1 MRARATAVLV
11 AALALA
17 AGGCGGSEP
26 EPFRVGILSD
36 CYGPFSSAH
45 ERIVASAELPL
56 IRRGG
61 TLGGRN
67 PSDGVDGA
75 SAAGRRVEL
84 LVGCVTGTGDVI
96 PEARRLVEEEHAA
109 VLVGPLYPQHGL
121 VLRDYA
127 RRRPETAFVIQP
139 SGAPELTLTKPAPNV
154 FRFTADNAQSAAG
167 LGSYAYHELG
177 WRTATTVADD
187 TPYGWGN
194 VAGFVAEF
202 CALGGRVVDRRWVP
216 PLSDPTG
223 IAPRIPDSVDGVY
236 LGAAISPMRGF
247 VQRYSDRHPHG
258 ARRLL
263 ASAALLYNPQI
274 VAGAP
279 GMVAAGPLALQP
291 TRAEQEHIAAF
302 AKAFPRIPAASAL
315 DPLAVPF
322 HDGVEAAVEALER
335 THGATGRKL
344 MAALA
349 GLELETVGGPV
360 HLDAN
365 RQAVAPNYLTR
376 VTRDA
381 RGKPVTRTLE
391 VVGGVEHTFGG
402 YFRPTDP
409 PPSRTAP
416 ACRKANP
423 PPWARR

>member
-1 MRARATAVLV
+1 MRARASALV
-11 AALALA
+11 VAGLALI

-45 ERIVASAELPL
+45 ELIVASAELPL
-56 IRRGG
+56 IKRGG
-61 TLGGRN
+61 RLVGRN
-67 PSDGVDGA
+67 PSDGVDGG

-139 SGAPELTLTKPAPNV
+139 SGAPELTLTNPAPNV

-167 LGSYAYHELG
+167 LGAYAYRKLG
-177 WRTATTVADD
+177 WRTAATVADD

-202 CALGGRVVDRRWVP
+202 CALGGRVVERRWVP
-216 PLSDPTG
+216 PPSDPTG
-223 IAPRIPDSVDGVY
+223 IAAQIPDSINGVY

-247 VQRYSDRHPHG
+247 VQRYSEGHPGG

-263 ASAALLYNPQI
+263 ANTVLLYDPQI

-279 GMVAAGPLALQP
+279 GLVAAGSPPLQP
-291 TRAEQEHIAAF
+291 TRAEQEHVAAF

-315 DPLAVPF
+315 APLAVPF

-335 THGATGRKL
+335 ADGATGRKL

-349 GLELETVGGPV
+349 RLELESVGGPV

-416 ACRKANP
+416 ACRKATP
-423 PPWARR
+423 PAWAR

>member
-1 MRARATAVLV
+1 MRASAAALVV
-11 AALALA
+11 AALALL

-45 ERIVASAELPL
+45 ELIVASAELPL
-56 IRRGG
+56 IQRGG
-61 TLGGRN
+61 RLVGRN
-67 PSDGVDGA
+67 PSGGVEGA
-75 SAAGRRVEL
+75 SAAGRPVEL
-84 LVGCVTGTGDVI
+84 LVGCVTGTEDVI

-127 RRRPETAFVIQP
+127 RRRPETAFLIQP
-139 SGAPELTLTKPAPNV
+139 SGAPELTLTNPAPNV

-167 LGSYAYHELG
+167 LGAYAYRKLG
-177 WRTATTVADD
+177 WRTAATVADD
-187 TPYGWGN
+187 TPFGWGN
-194 VAGFVAEF
+194 AAGFIAEF
-202 CALGGRVVDRRWVP
+202 CTLGGRVVERRWVP
-216 PLSDPTG
+216 PATDPTG
-223 IAPRIPDSVDGVY
+223 IATRIPDSIDGVY
-236 LGAAISPMRGF
+236 LGAVISPMRGF
-247 VQRYSDRHPHG
+247 VQRYSAGHPGG

-263 ASAALLYNPQI
+263 ANTALLYDPQI

-279 GMVAAGPLALQP
+279 GLVAAGSPPLQP
-291 TRAEQEHIAAF
+291 TRAEQAHVAAF
-302 AKAFPRIPAASAL
+302 AKAFPRIPAGSAL
-315 DPLAVPF
+315 APLAVPF

-335 THGATGRKL
+335 SDGATGRKL

-349 GLELETVGGPV
+349 GLELESVAGRI

-381 RGKPVTRTLE
+381 RGKPATRTLE
-391 VVGGVEHTFGG
+391 VVGGVEQTFGG

-409 PPSRTAP
+409 PPSRTTP

-423 PPWARR
+423 PAWAR

>member
-1 MRARATAVLV
+1 MRASAAALVV
-11 AALALA
+11 AALALL

-45 ERIVASAELPL
+45 ELIVASAELPL
-56 IRRGG
+56 IQHGG
-61 TLGGRN
+61 RLVGRN
-67 PSDGVDGA
+67 PSGGVEGA
-75 SAAGRRVEL
+75 SAGGRRVEL

-127 RRRPETAFVIQP
+127 RRRPETAFLIQP
-139 SGAPELTLTKPAPNV
+139 SGAPELTLTSPAPNV

-167 LGSYAYHELG
+167 LGTYAYRQLG
-177 WRTATTVADD
+177 WRTAATVGDD

-202 CALGGRVVDRRWVP
+202 CALGGRVVDRRWIP
-216 PLSDPTG
+216 PGSDPSP
-223 IAPRIPDSVDGVY
+223 IAPQIPDSIDGVY
-236 LGAAISPMRGF
+236 VGAAISPMRGF
-247 VQRYSDRHPHG
+247 VQRYSEGHPGG
-258 ARRLL
+258 ARRVL
-263 ASAALLYNPQI
+263 SNTVLLYDPQL
-274 VAGAP
+274 VAESP
-279 GMVAAGPLALQP
+279 GLVAAGSPPLQP
-291 TRAEQEHIAAF
+291 TRAEQAHVAAF
-302 AKAFPRIPAASAL
+302 AKAFPRIPAGSAL
-315 DPLAVPF
+315 APLAVPF

-335 THGATGRKL
+335 SDGATGRKL
-344 MAALA
+344 MAAL
-349 GLELETVGGPV
+349 GRLELESVAGRI

-376 VTRDA
+376 VTKDA
-381 RGKPVTRTLE
+381 RGKPATRTLE
-391 VVGGVEHTFGG
+391 VVGGVEQTFGG

-409 PPSRTAP
+409 PPSRKAP

-423 PPWARR
+423 PAWAR